1 MGIQLLLGL
10 HAQLRFSVAQHFNEV
25 SKVPQEKLNRVE
37 PICRLMLL
45 FTVKLKFEL
54 NSTISNDRR
63 NIYFGNS
70 LSRFDKIFHSRQ
82 KISSHLILAR
92 TFLPPNSPLFCENFL
107 ALLGIKTTLLR
118 KMMDPRISPTQNSK
132 GRLYTCCNAEFCKNE
147 F

>member
-10 HAQLRFSVAQHFNEV
+10 HAQLRFSVAQYFNEV

-37 PICRLMLL
+37 PNVMLL